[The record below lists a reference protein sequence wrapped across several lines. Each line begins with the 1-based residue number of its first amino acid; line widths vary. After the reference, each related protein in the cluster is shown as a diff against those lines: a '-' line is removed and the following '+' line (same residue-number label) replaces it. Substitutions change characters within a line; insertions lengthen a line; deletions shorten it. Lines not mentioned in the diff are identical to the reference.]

1 MVMLGFG
8 VKAHCLKN
16 CQAIYRE
23 LSHSIMLLGSMECPF
38 QVFSYRA
45 TIDSLYETI
54 KTPSTKMVFAPLIVL
69 RTIQHIPTVPAVW
82 DN

>member
-1 MVMLGFG
+1 
-8 VKAHCLKN
+8 
-16 CQAIYRE
+16 
-23 LSHSIMLLGSMECPF
+23 MLLGSMECPF
-38 QVFSYRA
+38 QAFSNRA
-45 TIDSLYETI
+45 TIDSLYKNI